1 MDDGIQIR
9 EAILKARAAKLA
21 RRHGP
26 KAEAAEGLADWLLFR
41 RSGRVFGL
49 ETAFASEAHIL
60 GGFTPIPCVPPF
72 ILGVTALR
80 GRVVAIMDLPL
91 FLGLDPGPVPE
102 TPAVVIARG
111 HGLETALLADEVLGV
126 QSLAEAD
133 KRPAPANLPPALAAL
148 CLGVTTQGWLL
159 LAGDALLK
167 DPNLLVEERV

>member
-9 EAILKARAAKLA
+9 EAILKARAARLA
-21 RRHGP
+21 SRHGP
-26 KAEAAEGLADWLLFR
+26 QVEIRQDLADWLFFR
-41 RSGRVFGL
+41 RSKRIFGL
-49 ETAFASEAHIL
+49 ETDCVLEAQVL
-60 GGFTPIPCVPPF
+60 GGLTPIPCVPPF

-80 GRVVAIMDLPL
+80 GRVVAIMDLLL

-133 KRPAPANLPPALAAL
+133 KRPAPANLPQGLAAL
-148 CLGVTTQGWLL
+148 CRGVTTQGWLL